1 MTRRDG
7 LSGREL
13 DELIERGRIVRPL
26 PDVVRARALA
36 RARATAATE
45 ATALPAVA
53 PTPAVSY
60 APRRRGTRVALAASI
75 ALVLCAAGAV
85 AALGVRI
92 RDRVESSPPATS
104 DLEAPRPAAPS
115 TAAAEPKPVGKLP
128 HSSRPAPAQE
138 SYAAELDLL
147 QRAQVAYAEH
157 DLSAAL
163 VLVAAHA
170 RHFPHGRL
178 AEEREALRVRSLAR
192 SGRTDEARRAAGSFA
207 NRFPRSVLLPRL
219 REIAGTPN

>member
-1 MTRRDG
+1 MNRRDG

-36 RARATAATE
+36 RARATVATE
-45 ATALPAVA
+45 AIAPPAVA
-53 PTPAVSY
+53 PAPAVRY

-92 RDRVESSPPATS
+92 RGRVESSPATS
-104 DLEAPRPAAPS
+104 DLEAPTPAAPS
-115 TAAAEPKPVGKLP
+115 TAAAEPKPLAKLQ
-128 HSSRPAPAQE
+128 HASRPAPAQE

-147 QRAQVAYAEH
+147 QRAQLAYAEH

-192 SGRTDEARRAAGSFA
+192 SGRPDEARRAAGSFA